1 MIIIALQV
9 VAVALVVLFLGWS
22 RVRIWRRNH
31 QSWEG
36 MLAHMHHGLSAGVF
50 SEHFPWKEGLNA
62 SPDETWTRINGVHGL
77 WAMYR
82 NAGIMLELADF
93 AARHVGS
100 DPALL
105 DTLRADATQ
114 IRLAALQAIAGWAF
128 SQASDNVRLGAFH
141 VASKYTGMAAH
152 MTEFLQNNA
161 DVALPSFVAAM

>member
-1 MIIIALQV
+1 MIVIVLQI
-9 VAVALVVLFLGWS
+9 VAVSLVVLFLGWS
-22 RVRIWRRNH
+22 RLRIWRRNR

-36 MLAHMHHGLSAGVF
+36 MLARMNHGWNASAL

-62 SPDETWTRINGVHGL
+62 SPDETWTRIGGVHGL

-93 AARHVGS
+93 AARHVGA
-100 DPALL
+100 DPTLL
-105 DTLRADATQ
+105 ETIRNDATQ
-114 IRLAALQAIAGWAF
+114 IRLTALQAITGWAF